1 MYVSLM
7 ERKGI
12 EKGMEKGI
20 EKGMEKGIEKGMA
33 LKQIAMARKML
44 AAGEPDDKILA
55 YAEITP
61 EQLEKIREENSSSIH

>member
-12 EKGMEKGI
+12 
-20 EKGMEKGIEKGMA
+20 EKGIEKGMA

-55 YAEITP
+55 YAQISP
-61 EQLEKIREENSSSIH
+61 EQLEKIHEENSSSIH

>member
-7 ERKGI
+7 ERKG
-12 EKGMEKGI
+12 MAKGI
-20 EKGMEKGIEKGMA
+20 ARGIA
-33 LKQIAMARKML
+33 LNQIQIARKML

-55 YAEITP
+55 YAQISP

>member
-7 ERKGI
+7 ER
-12 EKGMEKGI
+12 KGI

-44 AAGEPDDKILA
+44 AAGEPDDKILS

-61 EQLEKIREENSSSIH
+61 EQLVEIREGNSSSIH

>member
-7 ERKGI
+7 ERKGM

-20 EKGMEKGIEKGMA
+20 EKGIEKGML

-44 AAGEPDDKILA
+44 AAGEPDDKILT

-61 EQLEKIREENSSSIH
+61 EQLGQIRREEHPTAH